1 MRFTAQLI
9 TYYLLP
15 ITYYLSPTT
24 IILSLFNQN
33 IDKKSF
39 TFEKFSYICN
49 ATSLHFIRITF

>member
-1 MRFTAQLI
+1 MDKTDMLFDRK
-9 TYYLLP
+9 
-15 ITYYLSPTT
+15 T